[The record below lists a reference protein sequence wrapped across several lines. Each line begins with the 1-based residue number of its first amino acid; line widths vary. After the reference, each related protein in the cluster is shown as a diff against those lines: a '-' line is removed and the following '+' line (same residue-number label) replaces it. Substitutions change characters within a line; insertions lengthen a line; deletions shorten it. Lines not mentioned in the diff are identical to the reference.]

1 VQGTPQEELVEV
13 SHQRLRAFLHEDEAG
28 LRLGAHGLRRGLRV
42 ALALPT
48 GVTMWIALLQT
59 MCSAIAVPVNV
70 HNTAQVSCRLSHSW
84 RKSLLVGCECQPQ
97 KG

>member
-1 VQGTPQEELVEV
+1 MLGLTNTHWCTRMRVCVVVQDTAHEELVEV
-13 SHQRLRAFLHEDEAG
+13 SHQRLHAFLHEDEAG

-59 MCSAIAVPVNV
+59 MCSAVAVPVNV
-70 HNTAQVSCRLSHSW
+70 YNTAQV
-84 RKSLLVGCECQPQ
+84 KSRQ
-97 KG
+97 